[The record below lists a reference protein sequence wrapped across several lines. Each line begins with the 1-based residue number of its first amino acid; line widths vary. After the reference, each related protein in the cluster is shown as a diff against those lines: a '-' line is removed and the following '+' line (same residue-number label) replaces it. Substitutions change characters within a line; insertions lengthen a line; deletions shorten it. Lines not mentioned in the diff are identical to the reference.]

1 MAFADAAQEAGSPK
15 TGGIASVLS
24 DLLTGGRVKRAH
36 VDRALQEVLIG
47 LGVVDEHGKFAP
59 PANFTPP
66 AGWPFPF
73 PGQQPP
79 PQQSRGRV
87 PPRQPP
93 PQPPQ
98 IDELE
103 LQRRRARQTL
113 GFGAEPLTA
122 EMVKQRRRELAK
134 ANHPDKGGTV
144 ARMSEINSAADI
156 LLRAVA

>member
-15 TGGIASVLS
+15 PGGIASVLS
-24 DLLTGGRVKRAH
+24 DLLTGGRVKRVH

-47 LGVVDEHGKFAP
+47 LGVVDEHGKFVP

-66 AGWPFPF
+66 PGWPFPF
-73 PGQQPP
+73 PGQQP
-79 PQQSRGRV
+79 QQARGRM
-87 PPRQPP
+87 PPRQPQ
-93 PQPPQ
+93 QPPQ

-134 ANHPDKGGTV
+134 QHHPDAGG
-144 ARMSEINSAADI
+144 SAASMARINDAAD
-156 LLRAVA
+156 LLLKAVA

>member
-24 DLLTGGRVKRAH
+24 DLLTGGRVKRVH

-47 LGVVDEHGKFAP
+47 LGVVDEHGKFVP
-59 PANFTPP
+59 PANFSPP
-66 AGWPFPF
+66 AGWPFP
-73 PGQQPP
+73 GRSP
-79 PQQSRGRV
+79 PQQQARGRM
-87 PPRQPP
+87 PPRQPQ
-93 PQPPQ
+93 QPPQ

-113 GFGAEPLTA
+113 GFGAEPRTA

-134 ANHPDKGGTV
+134 QHHPDAGG
-144 ARMSEINSAADI
+144 SAASMARINDAAD
-156 LLRAVA
+156 LLLKAVAA